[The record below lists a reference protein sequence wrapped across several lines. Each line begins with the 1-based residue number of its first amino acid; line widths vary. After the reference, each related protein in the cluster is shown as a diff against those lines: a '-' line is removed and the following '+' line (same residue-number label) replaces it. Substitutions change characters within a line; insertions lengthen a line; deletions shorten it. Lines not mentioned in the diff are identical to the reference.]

1 MKYTNIFEKMQ
12 CLIKIISNSV
22 IYQVFLVILMVLL
35 LLLLINKVVKRKKVI
50 MLMIIS
56 YLLLFI
62 TVIATNYNALSKVFD
77 SISTHLFTDIYFP
90 SVNVYFFILVVVDIV
105 MAMSIIDIRI
115 DKAYKIVNGV
125 SFFTQ
130 QFILAIIMDIVAH
143 NKIDIFT
150 KKSLFSNTDVVVMLE
165 FSVLVFIVWLLAL
178 AVVYISDKVTI
189 RAILKQEDRNSSKDE
204 VIAKQEVLEEA
215 IPNSAEPVVAV
226 SKPQYSYNFDENKDN
241 LNNNSFVYKAR
252 GNNQGMEA
260 NASVNGN
267 NPVDKQALNTR
278 FVSNVKAN
286 DASVEV
292 PNVMPIEEPS
302 FKIDEF
308 IPNNDKLVNLGEREV
323 SANAMLDRLLN
334 NELPLIHENKTLEVN
349 KEDSIVEGCEVN
361 NKKDEYTL
369 NDYKIFNKILKD
381 IKRHN
386 DGNVINIDRSLEI
399 RLLMKY
405 PKEEYDLFKGMLKN
419 YSN

>member
-204 VIAKQEVLEEA
+204 AIAKQEVLEEA
-215 IPNSAEPVVAV
+215 IPNSTKPVVAV
-226 SKPQYSYNFDENKDN
+226 S
-241 LNNNSFVYKAR
+241 SFVYKAR

-260 NASVNGN
+260 NAGVNGN
-267 NPVDKQALNTR
+267 NPVDKQALNTG

-292 PNVMPIEEPS
+292 PNVMPIEDPS

-334 NELPLIHENKTLEVN
+334 NELPLIHENKTLEVK

>member
-1 MKYTNIFEKMQ
+1 
-12 CLIKIISNSV
+12 
-22 IYQVFLVILMVLL
+22 
-35 LLLLINKVVKRKKVI
+35 
-50 MLMIIS
+50 MIIS

-204 VIAKQEVLEEA
+204 AIAKQEVLEEA
-215 IPNSAEPVVAV
+215 IPNSTKPVVAV
-226 SKPQYSYNFDENKDN
+226 S
-241 LNNNSFVYKAR
+241 SFVYKAR

-260 NASVNGN
+260 NAGVNGN
-267 NPVDKQALNTR
+267 NPVDKQALNTG

-292 PNVMPIEEPS
+292 PNVMPIEDPS

-334 NELPLIHENKTLEVN
+334 NELPLIHENKTLEVK